1 MRNFLSAVKRVAI
14 AIGIHNRMVNDLRKK
29 EQVVTSAWKAEQQN
43 KNELHKLFISYRFQD
58 EE

>member
-1 MRNFLSAVKRVAI
+1 MRNFLSALKRQYFY
-14 AIGIHNRMVNDLRKK
+14 NRMVIDLRKN
-29 EQVVTSAWKAEQQN
+29 EQQLTSAWKAEQQN